1 MKSILKTLCVGLVAV
16 VAVACCQAP
25 ESVVLTSPDG
35 VTKMI
40 VQLEGDN
47 LTWAVERNGA
57 LAVAPSKMAMELE
70 DGTILGAAPKAKC
83 VKNKKNV
90 TEKIEA
96 PFYRQAEFSEVYNEA
111 LVKFEGGYAVRLRA
125 YNSGVAYRFETKFGN
140 PIVVKNEVAEFNFSP
155 KVEVLAAYS
164 DGLSNA
170 FQFTYTPSALEE
182 MNGEKPVVLPLYVDM
197 GQAGKALVC
206 EADLEAY
213 PGMFLRYDG
222 QLKGEFAPLPDST
235 YIHHVRCMER
245 VATRHDYIAS
255 VEGKRTFPWR
265 LVVLADEDTE
275 LPVNNLV
282 YALGSPNRIGDYSWV
297 VPGKSAWEWWN
308 DWGLTDVDFTPG
320 INNQTYKHY
329 IDFAAKYGLEYVILD
344 EGWSA
349 PKEGDVMSTIDE
361 IDLPMLVEYAAERD
375 VNILIWAVANVLE
388 NKLEEACAHYA
399 AMGVKGFKI
408 DFIDRDDQYAVERIY
423 RICEA
428 AARHHLVLD
437 IHGIYKPTG
446 INRTYPNIVNFEGVF
461 GLEEVKWSNPDHPEY
476 DVTFPYIRMVQ
487 GFCDYTQGAYR
498 NAYKD
503 EFKIDYYN
511 PMSQG
516 TRAHQAALYVVCDAP
531 VSMLCD
537 SPSLYEA
544 DEECTRYIASIP
556 TEFEQT
562 KVLSGKVGES
572 IVTAREANGVWY
584 VGGMTDW
591 SPRTIEVEFG
601 FLGEGTYTA
610 QVMTDVVGGKATDYE
625 IKNVEVRVDSKM
637 SVELNAGGGF
647 VMIIK

>member
-1 MKSILKTLCVGLVAV
+1 MKSTLKTLFVGFVALA
-16 VAVACCQAP
+16 AVSCCKAP
-25 ESVVLTSPDG
+25 EVVELTSPDG
-35 VTKMI
+35 TTT
-40 VQLEGDN
+40 LSLNLAGDA
-47 LTWAVERNGA
+47 LTWAVERNGVEA
-57 LAVAPSKMAMELE
+57 IAPSKLAMELY
-70 DGTILGAAPKAKC
+70 DGTVLGAAPEATC
-83 VKNKKNV
+83 VKTKSV
-90 TEKIEA
+90 TETIEA
-96 PFYRQAEFSEVYNEA
+96 PFYRQAEFTEEYNEA
-111 LVKFEGGYAVRLRA
+111 LVRLKGNYAVRLRA
-125 YNSGVAYRFETKFGN
+125 YNSGVAYRFETKFGK

-155 KVEVLAAYS
+155 KSEVLAPYT
-164 DGLSNA
+164 DGYSNA
-170 FQFTYTPSALEE
+170 FQHVYTPSTLAE
-182 MNGEKPVVLPLYVDM
+182 MSGEKPVVLPLYVDM

-222 QLKGEFAPLPDST
+222 QLMGEFAPLPDST
-235 YIHHVRCMER
+235 FIHHTRCMEK

-255 VEGKRTFPWR
+255 VEGKRSFPWR
-265 LVVLADEDTE
+265 IVALADEDTE

-282 YALGSPNRIGDYSWV
+282 YALGSPNRIGDCSWV

-308 DWGLTDVDFTPG
+308 DWGLTNVDFTPG
-320 INNQTYKHY
+320 INNQTYKYY

-344 EGWSA
+344 EGWSN
-349 PKEGDVMSTIDE
+349 PKEGNIMGVIDE
-361 IDLPMLVEYAAERD
+361 IDLPMLVEYASERG
-375 VNILIWAVANVLE
+375 VNLLIWAVANVLDE
-388 NKLEEACAHYA
+388 KLEEACAHYA
-399 AMGVKGFKI
+399 AMGIKGFKI
-408 DFIDRDDQYAVERIY
+408 DFIDRDDQFAVERIY

-446 INRTYPNIVNFEGVF
+446 INRTFPNIVNFEGVF
-461 GLEEVKWSNPDHPEY
+461 GLEELKWSNPDQPEY

-544 DEECTRYIASIP
+544 EADCTEFIASIH
-556 TEFEQT
+556 TKFEQT
-562 KVLSGKVGES
+562 TILSGKVGES
-572 IVTAREANGVWY
+572 IVTARKADGVWY

-591 SPRTIEVEFG
+591 SPRTVEVDFS
-601 FLGEGTYTA
+601 FLGEGEHTA
-610 QVMTDVVGGKATDYE
+610 QILSDVKGGKATDYH
-625 IKNVEVRVDSKM
+625 ITSVEVDAQTKLA
-637 SVELNAGGGF
+637 VELNAGGGF
-647 VMIIK
+647 VMIVK

>member
-1 MKSILKTLCVGLVAV
+1 MKPILKTLFAGCVALMAV
-16 VAVACCQAP
+16 SCCKAP
-25 ESVVLTSPDG
+25 EVVELNSPDG
-35 VTKMI
+35 TTTLTVN
-40 VQLEGDN
+40 LAGEN

-57 LAVAPSKMAMELE
+57 EAVAPSKMAMVLA
-70 DGTILGAAPKAKC
+70 DGTVLGAAPEALC
-83 VKNKKNV
+83 VKTKNV
-90 TEKIEA
+90 TETIEA
-96 PFYRQAEFSEVYNEA
+96 PFYRQAEFTEEYNEA
-111 LVKFEGGYAVRLRA
+111 LVRLKGNYAVRLRA
-125 YNSGVAYRFETKFGN
+125 YNSGVAYRFETKFGK

-155 KVEVLAAYS
+155 KSEVLAPYT
-164 DGLSNA
+164 DGYSNA
-170 FQFTYTPSALEE
+170 FQHVYTPSTLAE
-182 MNGEKPVVLPLYVDM
+182 MSGEKPVVLPLYVDM

-222 QLKGEFAPLPDST
+222 QLRGEFAPLPDST
-235 YIHHVRCMER
+235 FIHHTRCMEK
-245 VATRHDYIAS
+245 VATRYDYIAS
-255 VEGKRTFPWR
+255 VKGKRTFPWR
-265 LVVLADEDTE
+265 IVALADEDTE

-282 YALGSPNRIGDYSWV
+282 YALGSPNRIGDCSWV

-308 DWGLTDVDFTPG
+308 DWGLTNVDFTPG
-320 INNQTYKHY
+320 INNQTYKYY

-349 PKEGDVMSTIDE
+349 PKEGNIMGVIDD
-361 IDLPMLVEYAAERD
+361 IDLPMLVEYASERG
-375 VNILIWAVANVLE
+375 VNLLIWAVANVLDE
-388 NKLEEACAHYA
+388 KLEEACAHYA
-399 AMGVKGFKI
+399 AMGIKGFKI
-408 DFIDRDDQYAVERIY
+408 DFIDRDDQFAVERIY

-446 INRTYPNIVNFEGVF
+446 INRTFPNIVNFEGVF
-461 GLEEVKWSNPDHPEY
+461 GLEELKWSNPDQPEY

-516 TRAHQAALYVVCDAP
+516 TRAHQGAIYVVCDAP

-544 DEECTRYIASIP
+544 EADCTEFIASIP
-556 TEFEQT
+556 TKFEQT
-562 KVLSGKVGES
+562 TILSGKVGES
-572 IVTAREANGVWY
+572 IVTARKADGVWY

-591 SPRTIEVEFG
+591 SPRTVEVDFS
-601 FLGEGTYTA
+601 FLGEGEHTA
-610 QVMTDVVGGKATDYE
+610 QILSDVKGGKATDYQ
-625 IKNVEVRVDSKM
+625 ITSAKVDAQTKLA
-637 SVELNAGGGF
+637 VELNAGGGF
-647 VMIIK
+647 VMIVR